1 MSFWMQTGMLVALLL
16 NEIVIIWDN
25 MRYRPQLFLLGFS
38 LLLAILDVALLYVTL
53 YAHTVYFPSW
63 LSILTIIITSLN
75 TVRVLNVSTN
85 RRS

>member
-53 YAHTVYFPSW
+53 YAYTVYFPSW
-63 LSILTIIITSLN
+63 LSVLTIIITSLN
-75 TVRVLNVSTN
+75 TVRVLNVSAN

>member
-53 YAHTVYFPSW
+53 YAHTVYFSSW
-63 LSILTIIITSLN
+63 LSVLTIIITSLN
-75 TVRVLNVSTN
+75 TVRVLNVSAN

>member
-63 LSILTIIITSLN
+63 LSVLTIIITSLN
-75 TVRVLNVSTN
+75 TVRVLNVSAN
-85 RRS
+85 R